1 MFDAQIKQK
10 NKSLPNK
17 KIIRLFV
24 PLKKK
29 YLKYIKKKKITNYHS
44 MISLDLVIQVE
55 PKDQAQ
61 EFDIVTSNLYYQE
74 KVILLY
80 CFDYCFDYCFEVKKG
95 MPLDEEGLNR

>member
-1 MFDAQIKQK
+1 
-10 NKSLPNK
+10 
-17 KIIRLFV
+17 
-24 PLKKK
+24 
-29 YLKYIKKKKITNYHS
+29 

-80 CFDYCFDYCFEVKKG
+80 CFDYCFEVKKG